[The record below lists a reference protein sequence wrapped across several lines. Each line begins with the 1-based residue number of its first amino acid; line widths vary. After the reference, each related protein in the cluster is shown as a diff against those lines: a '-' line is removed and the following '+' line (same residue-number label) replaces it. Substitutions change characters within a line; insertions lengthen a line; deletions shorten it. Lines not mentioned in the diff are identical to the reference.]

1 MNFLFLLD
9 NDFIKK
15 DDVQKTLENIE
26 IFSDLKEAVKDADYV
41 IEAIPERI
49 ELKQELFKQLDE
61 YCKEETIFAS
71 NTSSLKLYEMSR
83 DISENRKKRIMVCHW
98 YNPAHLMPIAEL
110 SFFGNMPE
118 EIFSDIYNLYLSVE
132 KQPISVKKDISG
144 MIANRILHALA
155 REIFYLMEI
164 GAASPEDIEKALK
177 YGPGFRSATTGIL
190 ESADLGG
197 VRYLVYS
204 RRQSF

>member
-1 MNFLFLLD
+1 M
-9 NDFIKK
+9 I
-15 DDVQKTLENIE
+15 
-26 IFSDLKEAVKDADYV
+26 
-41 IEAIPERI
+41 
-49 ELKQELFKQLDE
+49 
-61 YCKEETIFAS
+61 
-71 NTSSLKLYEMSR
+71 
-83 DISENRKKRIMVCHW
+83 CHW
-98 YNPAHLMPIAEL
+98 YNPSHLIPIIEL
-110 SFFGNMPE
+110 SYFGNMPE

-197 VRYLVYS
+197 LDIWCTVEDNLFEELNNSKKASSLLREKVKNGKLGLKTEEGFFKYS
-204 RRQSF
+204 KHTKEKIKKDFFRRLMIQLKASKNY